1 VRSTVF
7 DSYTYSVLIV
17 SSSEKFNSSIKPLL
31 PVSDYYPIDTVNNEG
46 AARRIILE
54 RTYDL
59 VVINSPLPDDF
70 GISLAADACRDGGGA
85 VLLFVKSELYSEI
98 TDKVNKYGVFV
109 LSKPTSPQAVSQ
121 AFDWMKAMRN
131 RLSGLE
137 KKAVSLEDKMKEI
150 RLINRA
156 KWILIEQL
164 KMTESDAHRYIEK
177 QAMDRCVTRTEIAE
191 TIIRTYN

>member
-1 VRSTVF
+1 
-7 DSYTYSVLIV
+7 
-17 SSSEKFNSSIKPLL
+17 
-31 PVSDYYPIDTVNNEG
+31 
-46 AARRIILE
+46 
-54 RTYDL
+54 
-59 VVINSPLPDDF
+59 
-70 GISLAADACRDGGGA
+70 
-85 VLLFVKSELYSEI
+85 
-98 TDKVNKYGVFV
+98 
-109 LSKPTSPQAVSQ
+109 
-121 AFDWMKAMRN
+121 MKAMRN

>member
-1 VRSTVF
+1 MVF
-7 DSYTYSVLIV
+7 NSYTYSILIV
-17 SSSEKFNSSIKPLL
+17 SSSEKFNSSIKTLL
-31 PVSDYYPIDTVNNEG
+31 PVSDFYPIDIVINEG
-46 AARRIILE
+46 SARRLILE

-59 VVINSPLPDDF
+59 LIINSPLPDDF
-70 GISLAADACRDGGGA
+70 GTALAADVCREGGGA
-85 VLLFVKSELYSEI
+85 VLLLVKSELYSEI
-98 TDKVNKYGVFV
+98 TEKVNKYGVFV
-109 LSKPTSPQAVSQ
+109 LSKPTSPQMVSQ
-121 AFDWMKAMRN
+121 ALDWMKAMRN
-131 RLSGLE
+131 RLSGME

-177 QAMDRCVTRTEIAE
+177 QAMDRCVTKVEIAE

>member
-1 VRSTVF
+1 M
-7 DSYTYSVLIV
+7 
-17 SSSEKFNSSIKPLL
+17 
-31 PVSDYYPIDTVNNEG
+31 
-46 AARRIILE
+46 
-54 RTYDL
+54 
-59 VVINSPLPDDF
+59 
-70 GISLAADACRDGGGA
+70 
-85 VLLFVKSELYSEI
+85 LLFVKSELYSEI

-150 RLINRA
+150 RLIISA
-156 KWILIEQL
+156 KWMRIEQL
-164 KMTESDAHRYIEK
+164 KMTESDAHRYIEE
-177 QAMDRCVTRTEIAE
+177 QAMDRCVTRTESAE

>member
-1 VRSTVF
+1 MVF
-7 DSYTYSVLIV
+7 NSYTYSVLIV

-70 GISLAADACRDGGGA
+70 GIDFAADACRDGCGA
-85 VLLFVKSELYSEI
+85 VLLFVKNELYSEI
-98 TDKVNKYGVFV
+98 TAKVNKHGVFV
-109 LSKPTSPQAVSQ
+109 LSKPTSQQAVSQ

-177 QAMDRCVTRTEIAE
+177 QAMDRCVTRIEIAE